1 MDSPP
6 TPIRPRR
13 FRRIQEVLDRR
24 QPDLTVVMDRVH
36 KPHNLSAVARSC
48 DAVGV
53 GTIHAVPLAGKV
65 DLHNATSAGAAGWV
79 EVRKHPD
86 LTAAMRA
93 LAADGF
99 QLVVAHLDPDAV
111 GFRTVDYTQPTA
123 MVVGSELVG
132 VDTEALKGEY
142 KTVVLPMMGM
152 VQSLNVSVAAAVLLY
167 EAQRQRE
174 AIGMYAQRRLDPETL
189 RDLTFQWAYPRLASS
204 FRREGRPYPSLDAEG
219 RIAD

>member
-13 FRRIQEVLDRR
+13 FRRIQEVLNRR

-79 EVRKHPD
+79 EVREHPD
-86 LTAAMRA
+86 LTVAMRD
-93 LAADGF
+93 LAREGF
-99 QLVVAHLDPDAV
+99 QLVVAHLDPQAV
-111 GFRTVDYTQPTA
+111 DFRSVDYTQPTA

-132 VDTEALKGEY
+132 VDSEALKGEY

-152 VQSLNVSVAAAVLLY
+152 VQSLNVSVATAVLLY

-174 AIGMYAQRRLDPETL
+174 AAGMYAQCRLDPDTL
-189 RDLTFQWAYPRLASS
+189 RELTFRWAYPRLAASL
-204 FRREGRPYPSLDAEG
+204 RRAGSPYPPLDAQGSIEG
-219 RIAD
+219 